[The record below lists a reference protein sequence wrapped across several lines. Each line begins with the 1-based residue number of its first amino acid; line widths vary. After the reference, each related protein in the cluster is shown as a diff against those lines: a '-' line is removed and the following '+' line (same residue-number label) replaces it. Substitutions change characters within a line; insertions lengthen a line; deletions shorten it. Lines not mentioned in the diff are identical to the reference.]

1 MAQGPLGD
9 ILSKVRRQSEERDA
23 QRRAAKAGLPYLNL
37 AASPVET
44 DALELVSEE
53 KAKKAQIAVV
63 EYKGNKA
70 ALAVLDPENA
80 DAQAIIKE
88 LEAKSITLRIF
99 VVSLSGLKY
108 AWDFYKYVIAKTV
121 AITGRMEIDKERIDD
136 LKKRL

>member
-44 DALELVSEE
+44 DALGLIPEE
-53 KAKKAQIAVV
+53 KAKTSKMAVV
-63 EYKGNKA
+63 EYKSNKA
-70 ALAVLDPENA
+70 ALAVFDPE
-80 DAQAIIKE
+80 DKDVKAIIKE
-88 LEAKSITLRIF
+88 LEAKGITLKVF